1 MVAIM
6 TAPLDF
12 YFDFSSPY
20 AYIAAMRIDALA
32 AKHGRAVNWH
42 PMLLAFAFKAI
53 GTQPLVQY
61 PIKGDYAY
69 RDFLRSARELDIPL
83 TLPEKFPIGTVTAA
97 RAVLWLK
104 QHQPAQA
111 VPFAKAIFQAYF
123 VAGRDIS
130 APEIV
135 YAVAAE
141 LGIDAAALQAGC
153 ESDAIKAALKQSV
166 DDAVSQR
173 GVFGAP
179 FIFADGE
186 PFWGADRLDMLDRW
200 LVRGGW

>member
-1 MVAIM
+1 M
-6 TAPLDF
+6 TTPLEF

-20 AYIAAMRIDALA
+20 AYIAAMRIDDLA
-32 AKHGRAVNWH
+32 ARHGRSVDWR

-69 RDFLRSARELDIPL
+69 RDFTRSARELGIPL
-83 TLPEKFPIGTVTAA
+83 SLPEKFPIGTVAAA
-97 RAVLWLK
+97 RAVTWLRATA
-104 QHQPAQA
+104 PDRVA
-111 VPFAKAIFQAYF
+111 PFAKAVFQAYF
-123 VAGRDIS
+123 VDGRDIS
-130 APEIV
+130 APDMV
-135 YAVAAE
+135 LAVAAE
-141 LGIDAAALQAGC
+141 QGLDAEKMRAAIDS
-153 ESDAIKAALKQSV
+153 EPVKTALKQAV
-166 DDAVSQR
+166 DEAVSQR

-200 LVRGGW
+200 LQRGGW